1 MALQP
6 AFPWV
11 YDVFLSFRGEDV
23 RQNFISHLY
32 DALRRRGINTYIDE
46 HLERGKE
53 ISPVLLKAIEESR
66 ISIIVLSQNY
76 ASSTWCLEE
85 LMKIL
90 ECREMKQQIVLP
102 VFYKVHPSIV
112 RGQKKSYGETLTN
125 YKDKLNDDMKVD
137 SWKDALKEVANLS
150 GFHLKKDGNE
160 SEFIHSIIQLVDSKI
175 VNQTYF
181 EVANHP
187 IGVVSRVQHVYSLL
201 SIGENDIVHMV
212 GIFGVGGIGKTT
224 IAKEVY
230 NIISSKFEGSCFLK
244 NIRETSKSKYGLV
257 QLQQTLLFY
266 ILGASSVC
274 NIGHVDRGINV
285 IKNKLCYK
293 RVLLILDDVDD
304 WEQLKA
310 LAGNRDWFGS
320 GSRIIITTRDKNL
333 LSNYEVDA
341 TYEVEKL
348 NHYEALELFSLCAFK
363 RRKPLDNYVELTQ
376 RIIRY
381 AGGLPLALEVLGL
394 DLHGRSIHEWESAL
408 EEYKRS
414 PHEKIQKILRM
425 SYDGLRESERKI
437 FLDIAFFFKGE
448 NVDYVVKIFDSCG
461 LSPNIGIKKLMDKCL
476 ITIDDCNK
484 FEMHDL
490 LQDMGREI
498 VREESPKEPG
508 GRSRLWNHEDIRHV
522 LEENTGTNQIEGILI
537 DLPKTDIICLS
548 SEAFMKMKNLRY
560 FINHNARF
568 SGSPNYL
575 SNELR
580 VLNWVEYPS
589 QSLPYNFHGRKLVDL
604 RISDSL
610 FKELGVGF
618 QNFQNLARMHFSR
631 CEFLTT
637 IPDLSQIP
645 NLEWLDVAACKNLV
659 EVHASVGSLD
669 KLEHL
674 SFTRCTKLTSLPTKL
689 KFRYLKYLR
698 FDGCLSLQNFPEIE
712 FERECLRHLSLA
724 NTDIKELPLSI
735 GHLSGLEVLHL
746 RGCKNLVH
754 LPPGILRFRHLK
766 DLSLVGCSKVVFI
779 PNILK
784 DDCCSI
790 DLPMLE
796 RLYLA
801 NCHLPDPDILMRLN
815 RYFTLVYLNLSGS
828 DIIRLP
834 ESITMFFD
842 MRYLE
847 LVDCKKL
854 QEIPALPPNIQMVDI
869 TGCLSLE
876 RFPDRLKVPL
886 LLTSQTRDQR
896 WIDSSLCLKIHT
908 NIDGFW
914 EYFKNHSGNI
924 IFPGNR
930 IPEWFSHTKQNSKN
944 WIPDQFD
951 DLEPSSANMNQD
963 CNYFKR
969 TLSVSCC
976 RITINGLKTLE
987 NIRGV
992 AICVV
997 LEPIQEIYPE
1007 KGTTLL
1013 VWTRRD
1019 VFPYIHFFSGLH
1031 VDLRGSDAHVWLNYT
1046 ILDDHMN
1053 PFNLE
1058 FEVGSGHKPVFFKS
1072 CGVHLIFKNEKEGED
1087 HPGFLH
1093 LMDGIGG
1100 SKRRR
1105 VDDDQYLESTS
1116 CPQPNRGSSTL
1127 AINFEFLGLSEQF
1140 GEGTY
1145 K

>member
-6 AFPWV
+6 TLSWV

-23 RQNFISHLY
+23 RHNFISHLY

-46 HLERGKE
+46 QLERGNE
-53 ISPVLLKAIEESR
+53 ISPALLKAIEESR
-66 ISIIVLSQNY
+66 ISIIVLSKNY

-90 ECREMKQQIVLP
+90 ECREMKQQIVLS

-112 RGQKKSYGETLTN
+112 RRQKKNYGEALAN

-137 SWKDALKEVANLS
+137 SWKAALKEVANLS

-175 VNQTYF
+175 INQTYF

-187 IGVVSRVQHVYSLL
+187 IGVVSRVQHVYSVLN
-201 SIGENDIVHMV
+201 IGENDIVHMV

-224 IAKEVY
+224 IAKGIY
-230 NIISSKFEGSCFLK
+230 NIISSKFEGSCFLR
-244 NIRETSKSKYGLV
+244 NIRETSQSEYSLV
-257 QLQQTLLFY
+257 QLQETLLSD

-274 NIGHVDRGINV
+274 NIGHVDIGINV

-333 LSNYEVDA
+333 LSNCRVDA
-341 TYEVEKL
+341 TYEVEEL

-363 RRKPLDNYVELTQ
+363 RKKPLDNYVELTQ
-376 RIIRY
+376 RIIHY

-394 DLHGRSIHEWESAL
+394 DLCGRSIHEWESTL
-408 EEYKRS
+408 EEYKRI

-425 SYDGLRESERKI
+425 SYDGLRESEKRI
-437 FLDIAFFFKGE
+437 FLDIACFFKGE
-448 NVDYVVKIFDSCG
+448 NVDYVVKILDSCG

-508 GRSRLWNHEDIRHV
+508 GRSRLWYHEDIRHV

-537 DLPKTDIICLS
+537 DLPKEDLICLS
-548 SEAFMKMKNLRY
+548 LDAFMKMKNLRY
-560 FINHNARF
+560 FINRNARF

-580 VLNWVEYPS
+580 VLHWVEYPS

-610 FKELGVGF
+610 FKGLGVGF
-618 QNFQNLARMHFSR
+618 QNFQNLARMDFSR
-631 CEFLTT
+631 CEFLTK
-637 IPDLSQIP
+637 IPDLSRIP
-645 NLEWLDVAACKNLV
+645 NLEWLDVA
-659 EVHASVGSLD
+659 D
-669 KLEHL
+669 
-674 SFTRCTKLTSLPTKL
+674 CTKLTSLPTKL
-689 KFRYLKYLR
+689 KFRYLKCLR
-698 FDGCLSLQNFPEIE
+698 VDGCLSLQNFPEIE
-712 FERECLRHLSLA
+712 FERECLRNLSLV

-735 GHLSGLEVLHL
+735 GHLSRIEVLNL
-746 RGCKNLVH
+746 RGCKNLLH
-754 LPPGILRFRHLK
+754 LPTGILRFRHLK
-766 DLSLVGCSKVVFI
+766 GLRLGGCSKVVFI
-779 PNILK
+779 SNILK

-790 DLPMLE
+790 DLPALE
-796 RLYLA
+796 CLDLE
-801 NCHLPDPDILMRLN
+801 NCHLPDPDILMRFN
-815 RYFTLVYLNLSGS
+815 RYFTIFLLNLSGS

-834 ESITMFFD
+834 ECITMFFNL
-842 MRYLE
+842 RYLE
-847 LVDCKKL
+847 LIDCKKL
-854 QEIPALPPNIQMVDI
+854 QEISALPPNIQIVDI
-869 TGCLSLE
+869 TGCMSLE
-876 RFPDRLKVPL
+876 RFPDRLKVPY
-886 LLTSQTRDQR
+886 LLTSQTRYQG
-896 WIDSSLCLKIHT
+896 WIDSSLCLKIRM
-908 NIDGFW
+908 NIEGFW
-914 EYFKNHSGNI
+914 DYFRNHSGNI

-944 WIPDQFD
+944 WIPDRFD

-963 CNYFKR
+963 CSYFKR
-969 TLSVSCC
+969 TLSGSLC
-976 RITINGLKTLE
+976 RITINGLKTSK

-992 AICVV
+992 ALCVV
-997 LEPIQEIYPE
+997 LEPISEIYPQ
-1007 KGTTLL
+1007 KGTTL
-1013 VWTRRD
+1013 VVMTGRD
-1019 VFPYIHFFSGLH
+1019 VFPYIECLSGHH
-1031 VDLRGSDAHVWLNYT
+1031 VDLRGSDAHVWLNHT

-1053 PFNLE
+1053 PLNLE
-1058 FEVGSGHKPVFFKS
+1058 FVVSSLSEPVFFKS
-1072 CGVHLIFKNEKEGED
+1072 CGVHMIFKNEKEGED

-1093 LMDGIGG
+1093 LMDGIRG
-1100 SKRRR
+1100 SKRRL
-1105 VDDDQYLESTS
+1105 VDDNCYLESTS

-1127 AINFEFLGLSEQF
+1127 AINFEFQGYSEQF
-1140 GEGTY
+1140 GGGTY

>member
-6 AFPWV
+6 AFSWV

-32 DALRRRGINTYIDE
+32 DALRKKGINTYIDE
-46 HLERGKE
+46 HLERGNE
-53 ISPVLLKAIEESR
+53 ISPALLKAIEESR
-66 ISIIVLSQNY
+66 ISIIILSENY

-102 VFYKVHPSIV
+102 VFYKVRPSIV
-112 RGQKKSYGETLTN
+112 RRQKKNYGEALAN
-125 YKDKLNDDMKVD
+125 HKDKLNDDTKVD
-137 SWKDALKEVANLS
+137 SWKAALKEVANLS

-160 SEFIHSIIQLVDSKI
+160 SEFIHGIIQLVDSKI
-175 VNQTYF
+175 INQTYF

-201 SIGENDIVHMV
+201 SIGENDIVHTV

-224 IAKEVY
+224 IAKAIY

-244 NIRETSKSKYGLV
+244 NIRETSKSEYGLV
-257 QLQQTLLFY
+257 QLQETLLSN

-285 IKNKLCYK
+285 IKNKLRYK

-310 LAGNRDWFGS
+310 LAGNCDWFGL
-320 GSRIIITTRDKNL
+320 GSRIIITTRDQNL
-333 LSNYEVDA
+333 LRNYEVYA
-341 TYEVEKL
+341 TYKVEEL

-363 RRKPLDNYVELTQ
+363 RKKPLDNYVELTQ

-394 DLHGRSIHEWESAL
+394 DLCGRSIHEWESAL
-408 EEYKRS
+408 EEYKRI
-414 PHEKIQKILRM
+414 PHKKIQKILRM
-425 SYDGLRESERKI
+425 SYDGLYESEKNI
-437 FLDIAFFFKGE
+437 FLDIACFFKGE
-448 NVDYVVKIFDSCG
+448 NVDYVKKILDSCS
-461 LSPNIGIKKLMDKCL
+461 LSPDIGIKKLMEKSL
-476 ITIDDCNK
+476 ITIDDCDK

-508 GRSRLWNHEDIRHV
+508 GRSRLWYHEDICHV

-537 DLPKTDIICLS
+537 DLPKKDMICLS
-548 SEAFMKMKNLRY
+548 LEAFMKMKNLKY
-560 FINHNARF
+560 FINRNARF
-568 SGSPNYL
+568 SGSPSYL

-610 FKELGVGF
+610 LKELGVGV
-618 QNFQNLARMHFSR
+618 QNFQNLARMDLSR
-631 CEFLTT
+631 CEFLTK
-637 IPDLSQIP
+637 ISDLSQVP
-645 NLEWLDVAACKNLV
+645 NLEWLDVTDCTNLV
-659 EVHASVGSLD
+659 EVHSSVGSLD
-669 KLEHL
+669 RLEHL
-674 SFTRCTKLTSLPTKL
+674 SFARCTKLTSLPTKL
-689 KFRYLKYLR
+689 KFRYLKCLR
-698 FDGCLSLQNFPEIE
+698 LDGCLSLQNCPEIE
-712 FERECLRHLSLA
+712 FEREFLRNLSLA

-735 GHLSGLEVLHL
+735 EHLSGIEILHL
-746 RGCKNLVH
+746 RGCKKLLH
-754 LPPGILRFRHLK
+754 LPTGILRLRHLK
-766 DLSLVGCSKVVFI
+766 SLRLVGCSKVVFI
-779 PNILK
+779 SNILK

-790 DLPMLE
+790 DLPALE
-796 RLYLA
+796 CLDLA
-801 NCHLPDPDILMRLN
+801 NCHLPDPDILMRFN
-815 RYFTLVYLNLSGS
+815 RYFTLRHLILSGS

-834 ESITMFFD
+834 ECINMFF
-842 MRYLE
+842 YLHFLE
-847 LVDCKKL
+847 LIDCKKL
-854 QEIPALPPNIQMVDI
+854 QEIPALPPNIQTVDI
-869 TGCLSLE
+869 TGCMSLE
-876 RFPDRLKVPL
+876 RFPDGLKVPN
-886 LLTSQTRDQR
+886 LLTSQIRDQR
-896 WIDSSLCLKIHT
+896 WIDSSLCLKIRM
-908 NIDGFW
+908 NIEGFW
-914 EYFKNHSGNI
+914 EYFRSHSGSI

-930 IPEWFSHTKQNSKN
+930 IPEWFSHMKQNSKN
-944 WIPDQFD
+944 WIPDRFN
-951 DLEPSSANMNQD
+951 DLDPPPANMNQD
-963 CNYFKR
+963 CSYFKR
-969 TLSVSCC
+969 TLDSGLC

-987 NIRGV
+987 NIKGV
-992 AICVV
+992 AICFV
-997 LEPIQEIYPE
+997 LEPILKIYPQ
-1007 KGTTLL
+1007 KGTYLL
-1013 VWTRRD
+1013 VLTRRD
-1019 VFPYIHFFSGLH
+1019 VFPYIKYFSRQH
-1031 VDLRGSDAHVWLNYT
+1031 VDLRGSDAHVWLNY
-1046 ILDDHMN
+1046 IIFNDDMN
-1053 PFNLE
+1053 PLNLE
-1058 FEVGSGHKPVFFKS
+1058 FEVWSFSKPVFFKS
-1072 CGVHLIFKNEKEGED
+1072 CGVHLIFKKEKDGKD

-1105 VDDDQYLESTS
+1105 VHDDRYLESTS

-1127 AINFEFLGLSEQF
+1127 AINFEFRGYSEHF
-1140 GEGTY
+1140 GRGTY

>member
-6 AFPWV
+6 DLPWV

-32 DALRRRGINTYIDE
+32 DALRKKGINTYIDE

-53 ISPVLLKAIEESR
+53 ISPALLKVIEDSR
-66 ISIIVLSQNY
+66 ISIIILSENY

-102 VFYKVHPSIV
+102 VFYKVRPSIV
-112 RGQKKSYGETLTN
+112 RRQKKNYGEALAN
-125 YKDKLNDDMKVD
+125 YKDNLNDDTKVD
-137 SWKDALKEVANLS
+137 SWKAALKEVANLS

-175 VNQTYF
+175 INQTYF

-212 GIFGVGGIGKTT
+212 GISGVGGIGKTT
-224 IAKEVY
+224 IAKAIY
-230 NIISSKFEGSCFLK
+230 NIISSNFEGSCFLR
-244 NIRETSKSKYGLV
+244 NVRETSKSEYGLV
-257 QLQQTLLFY
+257 QLQETLLSD

-310 LAGNRDWFGS
+310 LARNRDW
-320 GSRIIITTRDKNL
+320 DKNL

-341 TYEVEKL
+341 TYEVEEL

-363 RRKPLDNYVELTQ
+363 RKKPLDNYVELTQ

-408 EEYKRS
+408 EEYKRI

-425 SYDGLRESERKI
+425 SYDGLRESEKKI
-437 FLDIAFFFKGE
+437 FLDIACFFKGG
-448 NVDYVVKIFDSCG
+448 NVDYVEKILNSCG
-461 LSPNIGIKKLMDKCL
+461 LNPNIGIKKLMDKCL

-490 LQDMGREI
+490 VQDMGREI

-508 GRSRLWNHEDIRHV
+508 GRSRLWYHEDIRHV

-580 VLNWVEYPS
+580 VLNWVGYPS

-610 FKELGVGF
+610 LKELGVGF
-618 QNFQNLARMHFSR
+618 QNFQNLARMDFSR
-631 CEFLTT
+631 CEFLTK
-637 IPDLSQIP
+637 IPDLSRIP
-645 NLEWLDVAACKNLV
+645 NLEWLDVAN
-659 EVHASVGSLD
+659 
-669 KLEHL
+669 
-674 SFTRCTKLTSLPTKL
+674 CTKLTSLPTKL
-689 KFRYLKYLR
+689 KFRYLKCLR
-698 FDGCLSLQNFPEIE
+698 VDGCLSLQNFPEIE

-724 NTDIKELPLSI
+724 NTNIKELPLSI
-735 GHLSGLEVLHL
+735 GHLSGIEVLHL
-746 RGCKNLVH
+746 RGCKNLLR
-754 LPPGILRFRHLK
+754 LPTGILRFRRLK
-766 DLSLVGCSKVVFI
+766 GLRLAGCSKVVFI

-790 DLPMLE
+790 DLPALE
-796 RLYLA
+796 CLDLE
-801 NCHLPDPDILMRLN
+801 NW
-815 RYFTLVYLNLSGS
+815 S

-834 ESITMFFD
+834 ECITMFFQL
-842 MRYLE
+842 RILE
-847 LVDCKKL
+847 LIDCKKL
-854 QEIPALPPNIQMVDI
+854 QEIPALPPNIQIVDI
-869 TGCLSLE
+869 TGCISLE
-876 RFPDRLKVPL
+876 RFPDGLKIPYL
-886 LLTSQTRDQR
+886 FTSQTRYQR
-896 WIDSSLCLKIHT
+896 WIDSSLCLKFATLYFRGI
-908 NIDGFW
+908 GF
-914 EYFKNHSGNI
+914 
-924 IFPGNR
+924 
-930 IPEWFSHTKQNSKN
+930 Q
-944 WIPDQFD
+944 
-951 DLEPSSANMNQD
+951 
-963 CNYFKR
+963 
-969 TLSVSCC
+969 
-976 RITINGLKTLE
+976 NGLA
-987 NIRGV
+987 IRSKIPKIGF
-992 AICVV
+992 
-997 LEPIQEIYPE
+997 Q
-1007 KGTTLL
+1007 T
-1013 VWTRRD
+1013 D
-1019 VFPYIHFFSGLH
+1019 S
-1031 VDLRGSDAHVWLNYT
+1031 T
-1046 ILDDHMN
+1046 ILSR
-1053 PFNLE
+1053 L
-1058 FEVGSGHKPVFFKS
+1058 
-1072 CGVHLIFKNEKEGED
+1072 
-1087 HPGFLH
+1087 
-1093 LMDGIGG
+1093 
-1100 SKRRR
+1100 
-1105 VDDDQYLESTS
+1105 
-1116 CPQPNRGSSTL
+1116 
-1127 AINFEFLGLSEQF
+1127 
-1140 GEGTY
+1140 
-1145 K
+1145 

>member
-6 AFPWV
+6 ALPWV

-32 DALRRRGINTYIDE
+32 DALRRKGINTYIDE
-46 HLERGKE
+46 HLEKGNE
-53 ISPVLLKAIEESR
+53 ISPALHKAIEESR
-66 ISIIVLSQNY
+66 ILIIILSENY

-102 VFYKVHPSIV
+102 VFYKVRPSIV
-112 RGQKKSYGETLTN
+112 RRQKKNYGEALAN
-125 YKDKLNDDMKVD
+125 YKEKLNDDTKVD
-137 SWKDALKEVANLS
+137 SWKAALNEVASLS
-150 GFHLKKDGNE
+150 GNE
-160 SEFIHSIIQLVDSKI
+160 SEFIHRIIQLVDSEIINK
-175 VNQTYF
+175 TYF

-187 IGVVSRVQHVYSLL
+187 VGVASRVQRVYSLL

-224 IAKEVY
+224 IAKAIY
-230 NIISSKFEGSCFLK
+230 NIISSKFEGSCFLR
-244 NIRETSKSKYGLV
+244 NIRETSKSEYGLV
-257 QLQQTLLFY
+257 QLQETLLSD

-293 RVLLILDDVDD
+293 RVLLILDNVDD
-304 WEQLKA
+304 REQLKA

-320 GSRIIITTRDKNL
+320 GSRIIITTRDQNQ

-341 TYEVEKL
+341 TYEVEEL
-348 NHYEALELFSLCAFK
+348 NHYEAIELFSLCAFK
-363 RRKPLDNYVELTQ
+363 RKKPPDNYMELTQ
-376 RIIRY
+376 RVIRY
-381 AGGLPLALEVLGL
+381 AWGLPLALEVLGL

-408 EEYKRS
+408 EEYKRI

-437 FLDIAFFFKGE
+437 FLDIACFFKGE
-448 NVDYVVKIFDSCG
+448 NVDYVVKIFDSCV
-461 LSPNIGIKKLMDKCL
+461 L

-498 VREESPKEPG
+498 IQEESPKEPG
-508 GRSRLWNHEDIRHV
+508 GRSRLWYHEDIRHV

-537 DLPKTDIICLS
+537 DLPKKDMICLS
-548 SEAFMKMKNLRY
+548 SEVFMKMRNLRY
-560 FINHNARF
+560 FINRNARF

-580 VLNWVEYPS
+580 VLHWVEYPS

-610 FKELGVGF
+610 LKELGVGF
-618 QNFQNLARMHFSR
+618 QNFQNLARMDFSR
-631 CEFLTT
+631 CEFLTK
-637 IPDLSQIP
+637 IPDLSRIP
-645 NLEWLDVAACKNLV
+645 NLEWLDVA
-659 EVHASVGSLD
+659 D
-669 KLEHL
+669 
-674 SFTRCTKLTSLPTKL
+674 CTKLTSLPTTL
-689 KFRYLKYLR
+689 KFRYLKCLR
-698 FDGCLSLQNFPEIE
+698 VDGCSSLQNFPEIE

-724 NTDIKELPLSI
+724 NTDIKDLPLSI
-735 GHLSGLEVLHL
+735 GHLSGIEILNL
-746 RGCKNLVH
+746 RGCKNLLH
-754 LPPGILRFRHLK
+754 LPTGILQFRRMKGL
-766 DLSLVGCSKVVFI
+766 LLAGCS
-779 PNILK
+779 NIMK

-790 DLPMLE
+790 DLPALE
-796 RLYLA
+796 FLDLE

-815 RYFTLVYLNLSGS
+815 RYFTLQYLILSGS

-834 ESITMFFD
+834 ECITMFFHLNI
-842 MRYLE
+842 LE
-847 LVDCKKL
+847 LIDCKKL
-854 QEIPALPPNIQMVDI
+854 QEIPALPPCIQIVDI
-869 TGCLSLE
+869 TGCMSLE
-876 RFPDRLKVPL
+876 RFPDRLKVPHL
-886 LLTSQTRDQR
+886 FTSQTRDQQ
-896 WIDSSLCLKIHT
+896 WIDSSLCLKIRMD
-908 NIDGFW
+908 IEQFW
-914 EYFKNHSGNI
+914 EYFRNHSGNI
-924 IFPGNR
+924 IFPGSR

-951 DLEPSSANMNQD
+951 DLELSSNMNQD
-963 CNYFKR
+963 CSYFKR
-969 TLSVSCC
+969 TLYGSCC

-987 NIRGV
+987 NIGGV

-997 LEPIQEIYPE
+997 LKPILKIYPQ
-1007 KGTTLL
+1007 KGTTLT
-1013 VWTRRD
+1013 VKTERD
-1019 VFPYIHFFSGLH
+1019 VFPYIEYLSGHH

-1053 PFNLE
+1053 PLNLE
-1058 FEVGSGHKPVFFKS
+1058 FEVWSFCEPVFFKS

-1100 SKRRR
+1100 SKTRR
-1105 VDDDQYLESTS
+1105 VDDDCYLESTS
-1116 CPQPNRGSSTL
+1116 CPQLNRVSSTL
-1127 AINFEFLGLSEQF
+1127 AINFEFAGHSEQF
-1140 GEGTY
+1140 GRGTY

>member
-6 AFPWV
+6 ALSWV

-32 DALRRRGINTYIDE
+32 DALRKKGINTYIDD

-53 ISPVLLKAIEESR
+53 ILPTLLKAIEESR
-66 ISIIVLSQNY
+66 ILIIVFSKNY
-76 ASSTWCLEE
+76 ASSMWCLEE

-90 ECREMKQQIVLP
+90 ECREMKQQIVIP
-102 VFYKVHPSIV
+102 VFYKVRPSIV
-112 RGQKKSYGETLTN
+112 RRQKKNYGEALAN
-125 YKDKLNDDMKVD
+125 YKDKLNDDTKVD
-137 SWKDALKEVANLS
+137 SWKAALKEVANLS

-175 VNQTYF
+175 INQTYF

-224 IAKEVY
+224 IAKAIY

-244 NIRETSKSKYGLV
+244 NIRETSKSEYGLV
-257 QLQQTLLFY
+257 QLQETLLSN

-310 LAGNRDWFGS
+310 LARNRDWFGS

-341 TYEVEKL
+341 TYEVEEL

-363 RRKPLDNYVELTQ
+363 RKKPLDNYMELTQ

-394 DLHGRSIHEWESAL
+394 DLCGRSIHEWESAL
-408 EEYKRS
+408 EEYKRI
-414 PHEKIQKILRM
+414 PHQKIQKILRM
-425 SYDGLRESERKI
+425 SYDSLRESEKKI
-437 FLDIAFFFKGE
+437 FLDIACFFKGE
-448 NVDYVVKIFDSCG
+448 KVDYVVKILDSCG
-461 LSPNIGIKKLMDKCL
+461 LSPNIGIKKLMDKSL
-476 ITIDDCNK
+476 ITIDCNK

-490 LQDMGREI
+490 VQDMGREI

-508 GRSRLWNHEDIRHV
+508 GRSRLWFHEDIRHV
-522 LEENTGTNQIEGILI
+522 LEENTGTNQIEGMLI
-537 DLPKTDIICLS
+537 DLPKNDMICLS

-568 SGSPNYL
+568 SRSPSYL

-618 QNFQNLARMHFSR
+618 QNFQNLARMDFSH
-631 CEFLTT
+631 CEFLTK

-645 NLEWLDVAACKNLV
+645 NLEWLDVADCTNLI

-674 SFTRCTKLTSLPTKL
+674 SFARCTKLIGLPTKL
-689 KFRYLKYLR
+689 KFRYLKCLR
-698 FDGCLSLQNFPEIE
+698 VDGCLSLQNFPEIE

-735 GHLSGLEVLHL
+735 GHLSGLEILHL

-754 LPPGILRFRHLK
+754 LPTGILRFRRLK
-766 DLSLVGCSKVVFI
+766 YLSLAGCSKLVFI

-790 DLPMLE
+790 DLPALE
-796 RLYLA
+796 HLDLE

-815 RYFTLVYLNLSGS
+815 RYFTLQYLILSGS

-834 ESITMFFD
+834 EGITMFLD
-842 MRYLE
+842 IMYIE
-847 LVDCKKL
+847 LIDCKKL
-854 QEIPALPPNIQMVDI
+854 QEISALPPNIQIVDI
-869 TGCLSLE
+869 TGCMSLE
-876 RFPDRLKVPL
+876 RFSDGLKVPL
-886 LLTSQTRDQR
+886 LFTSQTRDQQ
-896 WIDSSLCLKIHT
+896 WIDSSLCLKIRM

-914 EYFKNHSGNI
+914 EYFRNHSGNI
-924 IFPGNR
+924 IFPGSR

-944 WIPDQFD
+944 WILDQFD
-951 DLEPSSANMNQD
+951 DLGPSSANMNQD
-963 CNYFKR
+963 CSYFKR
-969 TLSVSCC
+969 TLYGSSC

-997 LEPIQEIYPE
+997 LEPILKIYPR
-1007 KGTTLL
+1007 KGTTLT
-1013 VWTRRD
+1013 VKTRRD
-1019 VFPYIHFFSGLH
+1019 VFPYIEYLSGHH

-1046 ILDDHMN
+1046 VLDDHMN
-1053 PFNLE
+1053 PSNLE
-1058 FEVGSGHKPVFFKS
+1058 FNVGSAHKPVFFKS

-1105 VDDDQYLESTS
+1105 VDDDCYLESTS

-1127 AINFEFLGLSEQF
+1127 AINFEFRGFSEQF

>member
-6 AFPWV
+6 ALSWV

-32 DALRRRGINTYIDE
+32 DALHRKGINTYIDE

-53 ISPVLLKAIEESR
+53 ISPALLKAIEESR
-66 ISIIVLSQNY
+66 ILVIVFSKNY
-76 ASSTWCLEE
+76 ASSMWCLEE

-102 VFYKVHPSIV
+102 VFYKVRPSIV
-112 RGQKKSYGETLTN
+112 RRQKKNYGEALAN
-125 YKDKLNDDMKVD
+125 YKDKLNDDTKVD
-137 SWKDALKEVANLS
+137 SWKVALKEVANLS

-175 VNQTYF
+175 INQTYF

-201 SIGENDIVHMV
+201 RIGENDIVHMV

-224 IAKEVY
+224 ITKAVY

-244 NIRETSKSKYGLV
+244 NIKETSKSEYGLV
-257 QLQQTLLFY
+257 QLQETLLSD

-274 NIGHVDRGINV
+274 NIGHIDRGINV
-285 IKNKLCYK
+285 IKNKLYYK

-310 LAGNRDWFGS
+310 LAGNCDWFGS

-333 LSNYEVDA
+333 LSNYDVDA
-341 TYEVEKL
+341 TYEVEEL
-348 NHYEALELFSLCAFK
+348 NHSEALELFSLCAFK
-363 RRKPLDNYVELTQ
+363 RKKPLDNYVELTQ
-376 RIIRY
+376 RILHY

-394 DLHGRSIHEWESAL
+394 DLCGRSIHEWESAL
-408 EEYKRS
+408 GEYKRI

-425 SYDGLRESERKI
+425 SYDGLRESEKKI
-437 FLDIAFFFKGE
+437 FLDIACFFKGE
-448 NVDYVVKIFDSCG
+448 NVDYVVKILDSCC

-508 GRSRLWNHEDIRHV
+508 GRSRLWYHEDIRHV
-522 LEENTGTNQIEGILI
+522 LEENTGTDQIEGILI
-537 DLPKTDIICLS
+537 DLPKEDLICLS
-548 SEAFMKMKNLRY
+548 SEAFMKMKNLKY
-560 FINHNARF
+560 FINRNARF

-589 QSLPYNFHGRKLVDL
+589 QWLPYNFHGRKLVDL

-610 FKELGVGF
+610 LKELGVGF
-618 QNFQNLARMHFSR
+618 QNFQNLARMDFSR
-631 CEFLTT
+631 CEFLTK
-637 IPDLSQIP
+637 IPDLSRIP
-645 NLEWLDVAACKNLV
+645 NLEWLDVA
-659 EVHASVGSLD
+659 D
-669 KLEHL
+669 
-674 SFTRCTKLTSLPTKL
+674 CTKLTSLPTKL
-689 KFRYLKYLR
+689 KFRYLKCLR
-698 FDGCLSLQNFPEIE
+698 VDGCLSLQNFPEIE

-735 GHLSGLEVLHL
+735 GHLSGIGVLNL
-746 RGCKNLVH
+746 KGCKNLLH
-754 LPPGILRFRHLK
+754 LPTGILRFRHLK
-766 DLSLVGCSKVVFI
+766 GLCLAGCSKLVFI

-784 DDCCSI
+784 DECCSI
-790 DLPMLE
+790 DLPALE
-796 RLYLA
+796 WLDLE

-815 RYFTLVYLNLSGS
+815 RSFTLIHLRLSRS

-834 ESITMFFD
+834 ESMTMLFQL
-842 MRYLE
+842 RILE

-854 QEIPALPPNIQMVDI
+854 QEIPALPPNIQIVDI
-869 TGCLSLE
+869 TGCMSLK
-876 RFPDRLKVPL
+876 RFPDGLKVPHL
-886 LLTSQTRDQR
+886 FTSQSKR
-896 WIDSSLCLKIHT
+896 WIESSLCLKIPM
-908 NIDGFW
+908 NIEGFW
-914 EYFKNHSGNI
+914 VSILLIHLFLTRACEYFRNHSGSI
-924 IFPGNR
+924 IFLGNR
-930 IPEWFSHTKQNSKN
+930 IPEWFCHTKQNPKN
-944 WIPDQFD
+944 WIPDRFD

-969 TLSVSCC
+969 TLDNSSC
-976 RITINGLKTLE
+976 RIKINGLKTLE

-992 AICVV
+992 AICFV
-997 LEPIQEIYPE
+997 LEPIPKIYPQ
-1007 KGTTLL
+1007 KRTTL
-1013 VWTRRD
+1013 VVTTIRD
-1019 VFPYIHFFSGLH
+1019 VFPYIKILSGHH
-1031 VDLRGSDAHVWLNYT
+1031 VYLRGSDAHVWLNYT
-1046 ILDDHMN
+1046 ILDDHTN
-1053 PFNLE
+1053 PLNLE
-1058 FEVGSGHKPVFFKS
+1058 FEVWGFSEPIFFKS

-1093 LMDGIGG
+1093 LIDGIGV

-1105 VDDDQYLESTS
+1105 VDDDRYLESTS
-1116 CPQPNRGSSTL
+1116 CPQPNRDSSTL
-1127 AINFEFLGLSEQF
+1127 AINFEFRGYSVQF
-1140 GEGTY
+1140 GAGTY